1 MQRLTHRFIGWTV
14 LTMATACAQAPAP
27 VDVAAQV
34 KPAAGPPS
42 TAPRQISSPPPATP
56 WPEADSCRDL
66 LAAVAAMPE
75 AELHRLDPATATLA
89 FGVRDGSAI
98 LPPAAAE
105 TAVAVDLPLPAEASA
120 EFHCLVLV
128 DRAPTRKAAPR
139 RPLAHEVVRSTY
151 RGGSERRTNP
161 EYVALRQRLRDVE
174 GGGDAGIMATGDPGL
189 DLIGLIGGVVLNG
202 MGAFSRAQNE
212 AAARQRLAV
221 TPATLATQSWEPYT
235 FEVTTVEASR
245 AGLLRAALVDRV
257 SNLAWPI
264 ERNVVERRSFRVANG
279 RRARD
284 RGLLEGGGADLVE
297 TADLAVWEQGG
308 LRPSLLAVAKQ
319 LAAVDVPGVPGGI
332 AALRVAEPL
341 PEATGTT
348 GRTGSV
354 EQVVTAD
361 GVRRYRLRELEPAT
375 GVKVE
380 P

>member
-1 MQRLTHRFIGWTV
+1 
-14 LTMATACAQAPAP
+14 
-27 VDVAAQV
+27 
-34 KPAAGPPS
+34 
-42 TAPRQISSPPPATP
+42 
-56 WPEADSCRDL
+56 
-66 LAAVAAMPE
+66 MPE

-319 LAAVDVPGVPGGI
+319 LAAVDIPGVPGGI
-332 AALRVAEPL
+332 AALARGGAATRSHRNHRPNRLGRAGRDSGRRAALPAARVGARHRGQGRALRAHQASATQPSKSAV
-341 PEATGTT
+341 PPTGVTNATGR
-348 GRTGSV
+348 GAPS
-354 EQVVTAD
+354 AC
-361 GVRRYRLRELEPAT
+361 A
-375 GVKVE
+375 
-380 P
+380 